1 MGGSL
6 KAASEHISEADFL
19 TIFFQKFPL
28 ETMTYAADFRPYFLV
43 NVITEIFGNYWKLE
57 SRGHILPF
65 HRKKLTSLLCIMT
78 MSLKPDGKQKE
89 KQNKTKRQ
97 AKGKT
102 KQKPNKHTRETKKSH
117 ICFASDAGLSPMHND
132 TFCEAFIISAI
143 IRGISC
149 EKSHRNYHEGR

>member
-89 KQNKTKRQ
+89 KQNKNQTNTQERQ
-97 AKGKT
+97 RKAT
-102 KQKPNKHTRETKKSH
+102 
-117 ICFASDAGLSPMHND
+117 FALPQMQGLVQCIMILFVRHLL
-132 TFCEAFIISAI
+132 
-143 IRGISC
+143 
-149 EKSHRNYHEGR
+149 